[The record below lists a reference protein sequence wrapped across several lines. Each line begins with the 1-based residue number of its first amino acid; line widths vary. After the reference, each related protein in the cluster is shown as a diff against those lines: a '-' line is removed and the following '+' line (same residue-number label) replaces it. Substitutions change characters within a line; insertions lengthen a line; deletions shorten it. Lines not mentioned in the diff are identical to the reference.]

1 MSDPHLKHK
10 NRQGLWWAFLRAHEV
25 SKWSGILQGIET
37 REKMGHPGAR
47 KNTPGRSQ
55 KGVADDKE
63 RDSWLLVDNFLCTI
77 DHNPCEVRPGKFRR
91 K

>member
-1 MSDPHLKHK
+1 
-10 NRQGLWWAFLRAHEV
+10 
-25 SKWSGILQGIET
+25 
-37 REKMGHPGAR
+37 MGHPGAR
-47 KNTPGRSQ
+47 KNTPRRSQ